1 MFYLWLFFVPNY
13 HPFTTTTDLDK
24 WQQWQDKKKQYKK
37 VETTAER
44 MGQIEEADQ
53 EVSRSP

>member
-1 MFYLWLFFVPNY
+1 M
-13 HPFTTTTDLDK
+13 TTVARH
-24 WQQWQDKKKQYKK
+24 KKQYKK

-44 MGQIEEADQ
+44 MGQIEEEADQ